1 MRFWQLFESSVHIF
15 YQFTTLLS
23 YVLYLWFLCNQHNIV
38 SAFWN
43 WWLFTS
49 ATATKVEQW
58 TYFNTFVAFAKN
70 TSLES
75 RLHWSACGENVIT
88 VINAHSRPQPW
99 LVLVKCTDFCPAHYW
114 AFVCKNS
121 ALLRSGRV
129 SACICA
135 TVLHRE
141 RWLPL
146 AAREHLGSTVILAW
160 APPLSLSVSTMC
172 ALPALSAKQRCIPHT
187 ITNSLRHFGMLRCR
201 LHSITRL
208 GPKDAFFCRI

>member
-1 MRFWQLFESSVHIF
+1 MPNLPHCCPMFSISDI
-15 YQFTTLLS
+15 
-23 YVLYLWFLCNQHNIV
+23 CIV

-114 AFVCKNS
+114 AFVYKNS

-160 APPLSLSVSTMC
+160 APPLSLSV
-172 ALPALSAKQRCIPHT
+172 LPCVLS
-187 ITNSLRHFGMLRCR
+187 
-201 LHSITRL
+201 LHCLQSNAAYLTQ
-208 GPKDAFFCRI
+208 